1 MVAEIVRCAVV
12 WLAFPGGRVLF
23 FVKLRARRKE
33 GPAGSIK
40 EQNSPPGNANHT
52 TAQRTISATYYS
64 APVIRKGQ
72 PDTANVTPIGLLTND
87 NNNSAIWQPRRRG
100 RGEGA

>member
-52 TAQRTISATYYS
+52 TRWLFTGEE
-64 APVIRKGQ
+64 VF
-72 PDTANVTPIGLLTND
+72 LLTIHKSFCNL
-87 NNNSAIWQPRRRG
+87 SRKRTGFQRLFPR
-100 RGEGA
+100 